1 MLNCKRKTR
10 EQIDEIIIALE
21 LHATAFGK
29 RRGSRAGFMGAHK
42 NAPNRRS
49 RLYASVTISRG
60 SFSTAVANTAIELG
74 SRDDLLRFRGNAAF
88 H

>member
-10 EQIDEIIIALE
+10 EQIGEIIIALE
-21 LHATAFGK
+21 LHAKAFGMK
-29 RRGSRAGFMGAHK
+29 RGRRAGCNGAQK
-42 NAPNRRS
+42 NAPNRRG

-60 SFSTAVANTAIELG
+60 SFSTAVTNTAIELG
-74 SRDDLLRFRGNAAF
+74 SCDDLLRFRGNAAF